1 MIYKILSTLLLLMV
15 ISISAQSKSETI
27 DWLNNKLSSSP
38 IGLEGSMETTFF
50 AKYNTDGSFENTLSE
65 ESKLI
70 NYLSISKFSGNLSK
84 LDPQSIRIIKS
95 NDGNY
100 FLQATCTK
108 GKCITQNSKYENGKT
123 AQYNSSIVSLAYV
136 SDTELAVRC
145 RTAFIHLIHLQGGKK
160 ELF

>member
-1 MIYKILSTLLLLMV
+1 MINKILSTILLV
-15 ISISAQSKSETI
+15 IAVSGNAQSKSETT

-50 AKYNTDGSFENTLSE
+50 ATYNYDGSFANILRE

-84 LDPQSIRIIKS
+84 LDPQSIKIIKS
-95 NDGNY
+95 NDYNY
-100 FLQATCTK
+100 FLQATCTQ
-108 GKCITQNSKYENGKT
+108 GNCITQDSKYENGKT
-123 AQYNSSIVSLAYV
+123 AQFKSSKVSLAYV
-136 SDTELAVRC
+136 GDNELAIRC
-145 RTAFIHLIHLQGGKK
+145 RTALIHLIKLQGGKK

>member
-50 AKYNTDGSFENTLSE
+50 AKYNSDGSFENTLSE